1 MLCQSI
7 LPLRD
12 LCINTQS
19 SIDFHKECGK
29 YSLFPLIF
37 QALRN
42 VVDAVIKTIRQ
53 IECNDTLEA
62 SWIGKNQNVHI
73 LVRALDE
80 MQYKSYKIR

>member
-1 MLCQSI
+1 M
-7 LPLRD
+7 
-12 LCINTQS
+12 
-19 SIDFHKECGK
+19 
-29 YSLFPLIF
+29 FPLIF

-80 MQYKSYKIR
+80 MQYKSYKIRKRDMVTILVNFPFSVFIVYNALGMHFL